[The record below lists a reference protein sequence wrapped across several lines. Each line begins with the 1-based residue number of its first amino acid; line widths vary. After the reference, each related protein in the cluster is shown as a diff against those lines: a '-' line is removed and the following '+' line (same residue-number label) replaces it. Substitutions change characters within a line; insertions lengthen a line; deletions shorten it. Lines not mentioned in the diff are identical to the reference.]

1 MPLRISKFSFS
12 RDVFFYAVSIGMIY
26 WVLHDNTVTIPEA
39 IGLILGGTVYSTF
52 VGFSSSIRGKC
63 LKQQSSGLE
72 RQVSE
77 GSCSAAS
84 IGPSAGLA
92 NDVTV
97 ANVQLEKAPAP
108 EEGCFLGVRVQ
119 MANRMQDRFRHWDS
133 RFVTLSKE
141 ALVVSTDVREPH
153 AGKYGRTA
161 RGIVF
166 QRDSK

>member
-1 MPLRISKFSFS
+1 
-12 RDVFFYAVSIGMIY
+12 MIY
-26 WVLHDNTVTIPEA
+26 WVLHDNIVTIPEA

-84 IGPSAGLA
+84 SAGLA
-92 NDVTV
+92 NAVMV
-97 ANVQLEKAPAP
+97 ANVQEEKAPAP

-119 MANRMQDRFRHWDS
+119 MANRMQDRF
-133 RFVTLSKE
+133 
-141 ALVVSTDVREPH
+141 
-153 AGKYGRTA
+153 
-161 RGIVF
+161 
-166 QRDSK
+166 